1 MLYFYDEQIRRYI
14 LQFIRL
20 FSEFSV
26 KMGKD
31 DAGNDL
37 FQKIPVRYGDATRMA
52 SHVMKQN
59 SENMMNVVPM
69 LSVYI
74 TDLSFTPDRR
84 QYPQHV
90 EKVEVY
96 EKAFD
101 DTTSTYKEEIGDTY
115 TIEPFEI
122 HWFKSIS
129 ENGTVVEELSTEHL
143 IKDSFYIDD
152 TINKNKNRKSIIS
165 LN

>member
-37 FQKIPVRYGDATRMA
+37 FQKIPVRYGDASRMA
-52 SHVMKQN
+52 AHVMKQN

-69 LSVYI
+69 MSVYI
-74 TDLSFTPDRR
+74 SNLSLSPNRR
-84 QYPQHV
+84 QAPQHV
-90 EKVEVY
+90 EKVQVY

-101 DTTSTYKEEIGDTY
+101 DDTSTYKDEIGDTY
-115 TIEPFEI
+115 SIERYMPIPYDVTF
-122 HWFKSIS
+122 
-129 ENGTVVEELSTEHL
+129 NV
-143 IKDSFYIDD
+143 
-152 TINKNKNRKSIIS
+152 
-165 LN
+165 

>member
-90 EKVEVY
+90 EMVEVY
-96 EKAFD
+96 
-101 DTTSTYKEEIGDTY
+101 
-115 TIEPFEI
+115 
-122 HWFKSIS
+122 
-129 ENGTVVEELSTEHL
+129 
-143 IKDSFYIDD
+143 
-152 TINKNKNRKSIIS
+152 
-165 LN
+165 